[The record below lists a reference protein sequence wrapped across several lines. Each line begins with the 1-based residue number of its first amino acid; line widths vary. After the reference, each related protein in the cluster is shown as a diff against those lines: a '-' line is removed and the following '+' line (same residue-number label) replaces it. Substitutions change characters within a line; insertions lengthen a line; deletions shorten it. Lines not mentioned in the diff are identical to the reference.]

1 MNTRRSTPGCC
12 SPSTS
17 EARSTGRRAAF
28 AGRLPSA
35 LALPLAAALLVSC
48 AGSRSVPD
56 PTAKH
61 LEYAEKHGFPSTLV
75 SLKHGRRLYVN
86 RCSGCHNLHKP
97 MEIPAAEWPTV
108 VMDMASNAEIKED
121 QIRDITRYLV
131 AVASAAQDSTA
142 PRPMGSRDSSDPEA
156 PGADAPGSKAP

>member
-1 MNTRRSTPGCC
+1 M
-12 SPSTS
+12 
-17 EARSTGRRAAF
+17 GRRGGF
-28 AGRLPSA
+28 AGKVPSA
-35 LALPLAAALLVSC
+35 LALSLAAALLVSC

-61 LEYAEKHGFPSTLV
+61 LEYAEKQGFPATLV

-97 MEIPAAEWPTV
+97 MEIPASEWPTL

-142 PRPMGSRDSSDPEA
+142 PRPMGSPDSGGPKT
-156 PGADAPGSKAP
+156 PGAESADTKVPGALVP